1 MTKINVM
8 AIFKAVCERVCVC
21 VSVCVCDV
29 VWCMCIGEDRKRER
43 KILTEIEISLK
54 NIFKN

>member
-1 MTKINVM
+1 M

-29 VWCMCIGEDRKRER
+29 VWFMCIGEDRKRER

-54 NIFKN
+54 HIFKN